1 MATSNDLAVL
11 ARRDV
16 AELIEHCRKIVV
28 KDQDLADSLE
38 TSESM
43 IEASRYL
50 EVYYKIDKYPYH
62 EIVKA
67 AILEKVVGLDRAE
80 DAVPAADVRASIEA
94 MTDLTSQQRAEALM
108 ILDRLTMLSG
118 GITASIVDG
127 DIEAIREYY
136 MDHYTDKN
144 PYYYGLQATHS
155 IPPWKSR
162 LAEDFEI
169 LKEPS
174 TTGSPLLRS
183 FSSTYS
189 KIRRYFMTVMY
200 TKAYSKDMMGKTT
213 TGEPINYY
221 KAYCRLVVCTMTIVE
236 LMNSKLEFPLDIG
249 YIDEY
254 SVDQLLFSFGFTEFK
269 RFPMYYKK
277 SIALKINTLIR
288 HRGTDNV
295 FVDILDIF
303 DFNGINII
311 KFYLTK
317 YRSGNDAKQLG
328 EIEVEPRFIGHS
340 VETESL
346 QQAMKN
352 GTHREYSFES
362 MTQGDQYWLATKD
375 EVAAEEFDFL
385 SSKYFSLEGDFRMW
399 RDVMNLAYFVSLI
412 RKLKKDHAFR
422 THLSLHASEISRNEL
437 FIDELILAAQI
448 LLIDFYNIEDL
459 IQFEHE
465 SIRKIYSFDDKDDS
479 SLNIDVFGAD
489 ALTPNSYAN
498 ETYVLERVDSYDTIQ
513 DKELEKIFV
522 KNLKVLDNFLA
533 YQDKPSVTGG
543 QIMTYAQYKKYKTLY
558 QTKFLADYNLSEYH
572 GFATYTE
579 YLQFNGNP
587 DLYRYVVEAK
597 ESTDQDLKRIRI
609 TYLLSALKEYS
620 YFLDIPF
627 DRMMSDLIV
636 EYITTTINVFKSYTV
651 TMKDFKILYRWDEKN
666 FFEMYDGDNKHG
678 YFVWDWKVR
687 LKDFKNK
694 IHPGLGTIT
703 NNSYIQPPPRDMNL
717 ADSQRF
723 HGWFFRSDRMTPFTE
738 RQRFRG
744 WFVKKD
750 RIKFLDKSVF
760 RGRFTGIGRMAFGDR
775 HSKRAYRTLHD
786 ALSKFAD
793 RHLHR
798 ARSKSSETLAYR
810 EGVREKARWHSV
822 EQSRL
827 NDLANVSAVIT
838 DGMDDSREFFDR
850 LDNEKARWM
859 RSDRERLTD
868 GYYMFMDPL
877 QLTGSDRVSINDWA
891 YLSSDKYNLRETRRF
906 FADLIIPG
914 ESSSRLHERF
924 AFATERLKASKR
936 SWLSETAAFGDSHAA
951 LSGVVG
957 RDRRSLVDAVHV
969 DGFRAEKVDENA
981 AFLPERVGLKDR
993 CRVQDTASLGDSSSG
1008 TASSIAAD
1016 RRPFADRGFVAGHR
1030 SVFAEEALRF
1040 TDRNRHS
1047 AGRAA
1052 IEDTMVPDDLSA
1064 VAASDALSDRIAI
1077 MDRFEIVV
1085 HE

>member
-11 ARRDV
+11 ARREV

-62 EIVKA
+62 EIIKA
-67 AILEKVVGLDRAE
+67 AILERVVGLDRE
-80 DAVPAADVRASIEA
+80 GDSVPAADVRASIEA
-94 MTDLTSQQRAEALM
+94 QAELTSQQRAEALM
-108 ILDRLTMLSG
+108 ILDRLTMPSG
-118 GITASIVDG
+118 GITANIVNA

-136 MDHYTDKN
+136 MDQYTDKN
-144 PYYYGLQATHS
+144 PYYYGLQLTHG

-269 RFPMYYKK
+269 KFPMYYKK

-303 DFNGINII
+303 DFEGINII

-317 YRSGNDAKQLG
+317 YRSGNNAKQLG
-328 EIEVEPRFIGHS
+328 EIEVEPRFLGHS

-362 MTQGDQYWLATKD
+362 MTQGDQYWLATKE

-385 SSKYFSLEGDFRMW
+385 PSKYFSLEGDFRMW

-422 THLSLHASEISRNEL
+422 THLSLYASEISRNEL

-479 SLNIDVFGAD
+479 GLNIDVFGKD
-489 ALTPNSYAN
+489 ALTPNSYVN

-522 KNLKVLDNFLA
+522 KDLKVLDNFLA
-533 YQDKPSVTGG
+533 YQDKPSATGG

-587 DLYRYVVEAK
+587 DLYKYVVEAK

-627 DRMMSDLIV
+627 DRMMSDLIA

-651 TMKDFKILYRWDEKN
+651 TMKDFKILYKWSEKN

-678 YFVWDWKVR
+678 HFVWDWKVR
-687 LKDFKNK
+687 LQDFKNK
-694 IHPGLGTIT
+694 IHPGLGTVT
-703 NNSYIQPPPRDMNL
+703 NNSYIQPPARDMNL
-717 ADSQRF
+717 IDGQTFHGWFLRSDRMVPFRERQTF
-723 HGWFFRSDRMTPFTE
+723 HGWFF
-738 RQRFRG
+738 
-744 WFVKKD
+744 KKD
-750 RIKFLDKSVF
+750 KVKYLDRSVF
-760 RGRFTGIGRMAFGDR
+760 HGSFTTSGRLAFGDR
-775 HSKRAYRTLHD
+775 LSSKRGHGYTLRERRVHYADRINYDTAPGVDYWYLDKNMRFHRETVTIWTKYRLEDRFAFGDQTGGKVSSI
-786 ALSKFAD
+786 SKSDRHRFAD
-793 RHLHR
+793 LSVVNGQRTVAANERLELVDSELTAGR
-798 ARSKSSETLAYR
+798 ATTGDTMSLEDLS
-810 EGVREKARWHSV
+810 
-822 EQSRL
+822 
-827 NDLANVSAVIT
+827 DLAASVA
-838 DGMDDSREFFDR
+838 
-850 LDNEKARWM
+850 
-859 RSDRERLTD
+859 
-868 GYYMFMDPL
+868 
-877 QLTGSDRVSINDWA
+877 GSDR
-891 YLSSDKYNLRETRRF
+891 F
-906 FADLIIPG
+906 
-914 ESSSRLHERF
+914 
-924 AFATERLKASKR
+924 
-936 SWLSETAAFGDSHAA
+936 
-951 LSGVVG
+951 
-957 RDRRSLVDAVHV
+957 
-969 DGFRAEKVDENA
+969 
-981 AFLPERVGLKDR
+981 
-993 CRVQDTASLGDSSSG
+993 
-1008 TASSIAAD
+1008 
-1016 RRPFADRGFVAGHR
+1016 
-1030 SVFAEEALRF
+1030 
-1040 TDRNRHS
+1040 
-1047 AGRAA
+1047 
-1052 IEDTMVPDDLSA
+1052 
-1064 VAASDALSDRIAI
+1064 AI